1 MGPARE
7 PGTGTPERTGN
18 GTREATGKLAAYGW
32 TKKALTANGI
42 TEAYGKRELRSK
54 APNNSGVTISCDLGA
69 DPGLRK
75 IG

>member
-42 TEAYGKRELRSK
+42 TEAYGKRELRLEGSEQFRSD
-54 APNNSGVTISCDLGA
+54 N
-69 DPGLRK
+69 
-75 IG
+75 